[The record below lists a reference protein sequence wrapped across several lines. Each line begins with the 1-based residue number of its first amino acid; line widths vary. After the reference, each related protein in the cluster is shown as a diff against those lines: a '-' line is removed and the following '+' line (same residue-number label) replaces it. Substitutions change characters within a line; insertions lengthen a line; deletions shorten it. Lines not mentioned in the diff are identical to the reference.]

1 MLSDVLGK
9 LSVTLPIQIEKQLSR
24 LGITSKA
31 TVYSSSAVPNI
42 VVKRARIPEME
53 ALKSTLHT
61 FIQPLRE
68 NLKTVV
74 FFCLQ
79 RSDLFFRY
87 TRHFMK
93 ENQVACQQR
102 QITFQSLKP
111 LMRDVNYN
119 VIGHAS
125 DAVESTLVL
134 IDKIFLG
141 TAMYKEVTLNSCI
154 DLFKDVNLEFEL
166 SLLAEFAKFSKNLGS
181 ENTYANLDRLYYLQ
195 SFFELDAVLKFFPVI
210 SDVLTIF
217 HLDACSTSD
226 EYSILRTTA
235 AAMRNK
241 GDLTLNQA
249 NDTLLDVKRALQLKS
264 ESDLTRFKLFE
275 AVKRCTHYYRF
286 AEKSNFT
293 GPKGWELFIAQYRIV
308 APQVQHEDFNQAILH
323 HLYGSYKYI
332 APFFHKETTFSDLM
346 NAVMKL
352 DNLQIGI
359 DHLITVSQN
368 IELIKL
374 WFSNAEVNQRYHYY
388 ASPKYE

>member
-1 MLSDVLGK
+1 
-9 LSVTLPIQIEKQLSR
+9 
-24 LGITSKA
+24 
-31 TVYSSSAVPNI
+31 
-42 VVKRARIPEME
+42 ME

-87 TRHFMK
+87 TQHFMK

-102 QITFQSLKP
+102 QITFQSLRP

-195 SFFELDAVLKFFPVI
+195 SFFELDAVLKFLPVI
-210 SDVLTIF
+210 NDVLTLF
-217 HLDACSTSD
+217 HLDACSSSF
-226 EYSILRTTA
+226 EYGILRTTA
-235 AAMRNK
+235 AAMQNK

-249 NDTLLDVKRALQLKS
+249 NNTLVDVKSALQLKS
-264 ESDLTRFKLFE
+264 GSDLTRFKLFE

-308 APQVQHEDFNQAILH
+308 APQVQHEDFNQALLH

-346 NAVMKL
+346 NAVLKL
-352 DNLQIGI
+352 DNLERGI
-359 DHLITVSQN
+359 DHLITVARN

-388 ASPKYE
+388 SNLLSPSMNCLVGVCTCIIFDRLVQLPDCVSAQWYLTLLFSTEKIFRMIHACD